1 MWLTEADSP
10 ARVVRAQVRP
20 WRPGDFRRLLFPG
33 MRRLGVG
40 GAFSDGPTDGPSYL
54 CRGVQRDELQEVPR
68 GAPRCPGRCQLV
80 ATSQDNRSPRASTA

>member
-54 CRGVQRDELQEVPR
+54 GFQGPLFLERHPSNKQVVFCVW
-68 GAPRCPGRCQLV
+68 QLSLRI
-80 ATSQDNRSPRASTA
+80 TLASAFLP